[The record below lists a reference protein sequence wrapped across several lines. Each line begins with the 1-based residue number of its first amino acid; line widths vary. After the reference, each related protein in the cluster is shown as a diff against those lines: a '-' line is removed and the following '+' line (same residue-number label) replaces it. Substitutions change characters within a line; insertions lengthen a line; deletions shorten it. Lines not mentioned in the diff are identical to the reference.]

1 VKIYSVSELNAEA
14 REAVLLAFEYPV
26 TVKGEVSDYRS
37 SKGHQYFKLRDSS
50 SMHTVSCVIW
60 KNSSAKIDV
69 SNYLDMEVVLSAKV
83 DFYAGFGQFQL
94 NILEISE
101 FGDGYLKKEI
111 ELLKKKLSNEGV
123 FDRQRELP
131 RFPKII
137 AILTA
142 PDRHALKDVCSKLNE
157 KYPLSELYIYPSSVQ
172 GIQAPKNLIKQLRR
186 INNDNHADVILI
198 VRGGGSLQDLMA
210 FNDEALVREI
220 AKSNIPTITG
230 IGHKPDITLADYA
243 SDSNQETPTAAA
255 IKAVPDSHTLKQD
268 LLNIDNLMNKTI
280 KNIIISIETKIKNM
294 SIVIKSKSPISIIKS
309 LCNSFLQNRFALN
322 NSING
327 KIKAQQRVI
336 NDEKNKRKILLG
348 YISQKVTHQEMK
360 TKNIKIIIIEK
371 IGLKVKKLVEILKLR
386 MQQVKQINPNEVLKK
401 GYAIIYDN
409 DNKILKNIESAK
421 KHNEILIEMID
432 GNIKVHR
439 KK

>member
-1 VKIYSVSELNAEA
+1 MKIYSVSELNAEA

-142 PDRHALKDVCSKLNE
+142 PDSHALKDVCSKLNE

-348 YISQKVTHQEMK
+348 YIFQKVTHQEMK

>member
-1 VKIYSVSELNAEA
+1 VKIYSVSELNVEA
-14 REAVLLAFEYPV
+14 REVVLLAFEYPV
-26 TVKGEVSDYRS
+26 MVKGEISDYRS

-50 SMHTVSCVIW
+50 SMHTVSCIVW
-60 KNSSAKIDV
+60 KNSSTKTDI
-69 SNYLDMEVVLSAKV
+69 SKYLDMEVVLSAKV

-111 ELLKKKLSNEGV
+111 ELLKKKLSSEGV
-123 FDRQRELP
+123 FDRKRELP

-142 PDRHALKDVCSKLNE
+142 PDSHALKDVCSKLNE

-172 GIQAPKNLIKQLRR
+172 GVQAPNNLIKQLRR

-210 FNDEALVREI
+210 FNEEKLVREI

-255 IKAVPDSHTLKQD
+255 IKAVPDSQTLKQD
-268 LLNIDNLMNKTI
+268 LLNIDNLMNKIIT
-280 KNIIISIETKIKNM
+280 NIITSVETKIKNM
-294 SIVIKSKSPISIIKS
+294 NIIIKSKSPIRIIKS
-309 LCNSFLQNRFALN
+309 LRNSFVQSKFALN
-322 NSING
+322 SSLNS
-327 KIKAQQRVI
+327 KLKTQQRII
-336 NDEKNKRKILLG
+336 NDEANKRKRLLG
-348 YISQKVTHQEMK
+348 YVFQKVTHQERLNR
-360 TKNIKIIIIEK
+360 NIKNIIIEK
-371 IGLKVKKLVEILKLR
+371 IESKVNKLVEILKLR
-386 MQQVKQINPNEVLKK
+386 IQQVKQISPNEVLKK

-421 KHNEILIEMID
+421 KHNKIIIEMID
-432 GNIKVHR
+432 GSIKVHR